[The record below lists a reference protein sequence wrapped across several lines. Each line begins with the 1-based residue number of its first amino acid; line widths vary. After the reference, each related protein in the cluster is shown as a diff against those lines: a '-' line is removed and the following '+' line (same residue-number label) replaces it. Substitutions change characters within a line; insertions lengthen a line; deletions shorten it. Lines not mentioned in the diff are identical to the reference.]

1 MQFLK
6 YVVLR
11 KNPSLK
17 PQRRKYPECST
28 EGQKEEDC
36 KREGKRYMGYQ
47 WVVLAKKKLKWEK
60 GMEVKS
66 EERIALYFS
75 KAMKPSIHDSK
86 NPSESQAV

>member
-47 WVVLAKKKLKWEK
+47 
-60 GMEVKS
+60 
-66 EERIALYFS
+66 
-75 KAMKPSIHDSK
+75 
-86 NPSESQAV
+86 